1 MLATVR
7 ALAASLGPVFKRI
20 QDVDQAL
27 IDDQIAIARVPAPTG
42 DESARAEWMVRRLQV
57 CGLRNVGIDGAG
69 NVIAASGNLTR
80 DSTPPIVLCA
90 HLDTV
95 FETRDPVPVH
105 RDGIRLQAPGI
116 SDNARGLATLV
127 SLADLVGSGRLVTR
141 RPIVFAATTGEEG
154 HGDLRGARYLFDT
167 AGASAHLAIAL
178 DGPGDE
184 RIVTSAL
191 GCRRYHVAFR
201 GPGGHS
207 WGRYGAP
214 NAIHAAAALVTRLTG
229 YAAYDRARTA
239 LTVSRIAGGT
249 TINAIPAESWIEVD
263 VRSTSDA
270 ELVRIDQHIRRAA
283 RDAGDEENARRRA
296 DTPPLSTT
304 LTLIGERPA
313 GEVST
318 DHDIVVAAGEAT
330 RAVGRTPEYA
340 VASTDA
346 NIPISRGIPA
356 VAIGGGG
363 AGGDTHTPTEWFEN
377 REGSRGIVRAAL
389 LLAALAGAR

>member
-1 MLATVR
+1 MQQTVR
-7 ALAASLGPVFKRI
+7 ALFTSFDPLFRRI
-20 QDVDQAL
+20 QDADDRIVADQV
-27 IDDQIAIARVPAPTG
+27 AITEIPAPTG
-42 DESARAEWMVRRLQV
+42 NEAERADFIARKLRSA
-57 CGLRNVGIDGAG
+57 GLRQVSIDSAG
-69 NVIAASGNLTR
+69 NVTALGGGRSG
-80 DSTPPIVLCA
+80 SPVVLCA

-95 FETRDPVPVH
+95 FESRDPVQVR
-105 RDGIRLQAPGI
+105 RDGARLHAPGI

-127 SLADLVGSGRLVTR
+127 TLADLVGAGRLPVA
-141 RPIVFAATTGEEG
+141 RPVLFAATTCEEG
-154 HGDLRGARYLFDT
+154 HGDLRGARHLFDT
-167 AGASAHLAIAL
+167 VAAGAHAAVAL

-184 RIVTSAL
+184 RVVTSAL
-191 GCRRYHVAFR
+191 GCRRYHIAFR

-263 VRSTSDA
+263 VRSTSHA
-270 ELVRIDQHIRRAA
+270 ELVRIDQHVRRAA
-283 RDAGDEENARRRA
+283 RESGDEENSRRRSDA
-296 DTPPLSTT
+296 TPLSVT

-313 GEVST
+313 GEVESHQ
-318 DHDIVVAAGEAT
+318 DVVVAAAEAT
-330 RAVGRTPEYA
+330 RAVGRVPEFA

-356 VAIGGGG
+356 IAIGGGG
-363 AGGDTHTPTEWFEN
+363 AGGDTHTLAEWFEN
-377 REGSRGIVRAAL
+377 RDGHRGVARAAL
-389 LLAALAGAR
+389 LLAALAR

>member
-7 ALAASLGPVFKRI
+7 GLATSLTPVFSRI
-20 QDVDQAL
+20 QDVDATV
-27 IDDQIAIARVPAPTG
+27 IHDQIAIARVPAPTG
-42 DESARAEWMVRRLQV
+42 QESARAEWMARRLRAA
-57 CGLRNVGIDGAG
+57 GLRNVGIDPAG
-69 NVIAASGNLTR
+69 NVIASSGGR
-80 DSTPPIVLCA
+80 GAAPIVLCA

-95 FETRDPVPVH
+95 FDSQEPVEVR
-105 RDGIRLQAPGI
+105 RDGVRLHAPGI

-127 SLADLVGSGRLVTR
+127 TLADLVGCGRLPVS
-141 RPIVFAATTGEEG
+141 RPVLFAATTCEEG

-167 AGASAHLAIAL
+167 VGAGAHAAVAL

-184 RIVTSAL
+184 RVVTAAL
-191 GCRRYHVAFR
+191 GCRRYHIGFR

-214 NAIHAAAALVTRLTG
+214 NAIHAAAALVMRLTG

-239 LTVSRIAGGT
+239 LTVSRISGGS
-249 TINAIPAESWIEVD
+249 TINAIPAEAWIEVD

-270 ELVRIDQHIRRAA
+270 ELVRIDQHIRRAT

-296 DTPPLSTT
+296 DTTALSVT

-318 DHDIVVAAGEAT
+318 DHDLVVAAVEAT

-346 NIPISRGIPA
+346 NIPISRGIPS

-377 REGSRGIVRAAL
+377 REGTRGIVRAAL

>member
-1 MLATVR
+1 MQSAVRSLAGR
-7 ALAASLGPVFKRI
+7 LAPVFSRI
-20 QDVDQAL
+20 QDADAGV

-42 DESARAEWMVRRLQV
+42 GESVRAEWMARRFRAV
-57 CGLRNVGIDGAG
+57 GLRDVRIDDAG
-69 NVIAASGNLTR
+69 NVVAVSRSGR
-80 DSTPPIVLCA
+80 AGAPVVLCA

-95 FETRDPVPVH
+95 FESREPVQVL
-105 RDGIRLQAPGI
+105 REGARLQAPGI
-116 SDNARGLATLV
+116 SDNARGLATMIA
-127 SLADLVGSGRLVTR
+127 LADLVASGQIPVHRQVM
-141 RPIVFAATTGEEG
+141 FSATTGEEG
-154 HGDLRGARYLFDT
+154 HGDLRGARHLFDT
-167 AGASAHLAIAL
+167 VASGAHVAVAL

-191 GCRRYHVAFR
+191 GCRRYSIAFT

-229 YAAYDRARTA
+229 YAAYDRTRTA

-263 VRSTSDA
+263 VRSTSPA
-270 ELVRIDQHIRRAA
+270 ELVRLDQHIRRAA
-283 RDAGDEENARRRA
+283 RDATDEENARRRS
-296 DTPPLSTT
+296 DTAPLSVA

-313 GEVST
+313 GEVSP
-318 DHDIVVAAGEAT
+318 DHDVVVAAAEAT

-346 NIPISRGIPA
+346 NIPLSRGIPA
-356 VAIGGGG
+356 IAIGGGG
-363 AGGDTHTPTEWFEN
+363 AGGETHTPGEWFEN
-377 REGSRGIVRAAL
+377 REGVKGIARAAL

>member
-1 MLATVR
+1 MQNAVR
-7 ALAASLGPVFKRI
+7 ALAASLHPLFRRI
-20 QDVDQAL
+20 QDADEAIL
-27 IDDQIAIARVPAPTG
+27 DDQITIARVPAPTG
-42 DESARAEWMVRRLQV
+42 DEAARAELMVRRLRGS
-57 CGLRNVGIDGAG
+57 GLRNVAIDAAG
-69 NVIAASGNLTR
+69 NVVASTQPR
-80 DSTPPIVLCA
+80 VRKPIVLCA

-95 FETRDPVPVH
+95 FESRDPVDVR
-105 RDGIRLQAPGI
+105 RDGIRLEAPGI
-116 SDNARGLATLV
+116 SDNARGLATLAT
-127 SLADLVGSGRLVTR
+127 LADLVGSGNVPLS
-141 RPIVFAATTGEEG
+141 RPVLFAATTCEEG

-167 AGASAHLAIAL
+167 IAADAYAAVAL

-191 GCRRYHVAFR
+191 GCRRYHIAFR

-207 WGRYGAP
+207 WGRYGTP

-229 YAAYDRARTA
+229 YAAYDRTRTA

-270 ELVRIDQHIRRAA
+270 ELVRLDQHIRRAT
-283 RDAGDEENARRRA
+283 RDSAEEENARRRQ
-296 DTPPLSTT
+296 DTSPISVT

-313 GEVST
+313 GEVAME
-318 DHDIVVAAGEAT
+318 HDVVVAATEAT
-330 RAVGRTPEYA
+330 KALNRTPEYA

-356 VAIGGGG
+356 IAIGGGG
-363 AGGDTHTPTEWFEN
+363 AGGETHTPAEWFEN
-377 REGSRGIVRAAL
+377 RDGFRGISRAAL
-389 LLAALAGAR
+389 LLAALAGNR

>member
-57 CGLRNVGIDGAG
+57 AGLRNVGIDAAG
-69 NVIAASGNLTR
+69 NVIGSSGNLTR

-167 AGASAHLAIAL
+167 AGASAHAAIAL

-318 DHDIVVAAGEAT
+318 DHDVVVAAGEAT

-363 AGGDTHTPTEWFEN
+363 AGGDTHTPAEWFEN
-377 REGSRGIVRAAL
+377 REGTRGIVRAAL
-389 LLAALAGAR
+389 LLAALAGPR